1 MIVDRITN
9 AHPLYRLQPS
19 LQRAIDYLR
28 SDAAVQAA
36 IGRHEIDGNRMF
48 ALVQEYTT
56 RDAVDCAWEAHRKYI
71 DVQFVAAGAERMGY
85 AAMGEVAVAAEY
97 DPERDFA
104 LFAPGTDAVTI
115 HAGMFAIFG
124 PGDVHSPCQAVG
136 TPAFVRKI
144 VVKVAVDATMT
155 DL

>member
-1 MIVDRITN
+1 VIVDRITN
-9 AHPLYRLQPS
+9 ARPLYRLPLP
-19 LQRAIDYLR
+19 LQRALDYLR
-28 SDAAVQAA
+28 SDAATVAA

-48 ALVQEYTT
+48 ALVQEYRT
-56 RDAVDCAWEAHRKYI
+56 RDAADCAWEAHRKYI

-85 AAMGEVAVAAEY
+85 AALGEVAALAEY
-97 DPERDFA
+97 DSERDFA
-104 LFAPGTDAVTI
+104 LYSPGTDVVTI

-136 TPAFVRKI
+136 APASVRKI
-144 VVKVAVDATMT
+144 VVKVAVDATLT